1 MFDLQLEV
9 RCERV
14 SIDFAAASIRRC
26 RRILG
31 APIVLALVL
40 EDR

>member
-1 MFDLQLEV
+1 MSDLPLEV
-9 RCERV
+9 HCERV
-14 SIDFAAASIRRC
+14 SIDFAATSIRWGH
-26 RRILG
+26 RILG